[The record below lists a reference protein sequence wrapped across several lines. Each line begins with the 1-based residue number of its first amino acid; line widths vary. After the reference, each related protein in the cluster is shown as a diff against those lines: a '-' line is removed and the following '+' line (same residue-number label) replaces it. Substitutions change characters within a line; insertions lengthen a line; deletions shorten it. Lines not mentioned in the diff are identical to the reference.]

1 MSSVI
6 RQETAVFLI
15 FILHGAALTFL
26 YDLLR
31 ALRRCFRHGL
41 VILSIEDFLFWLL
54 AGFLTFYLAFQ
65 KNDGI
70 IRDYAAA
77 GILIGFLLYHFTF
90 SHLVVEGL
98 SRLLGLVLR
107 AAAFV
112 RKIIW
117 TVLHSM
123 FRYLRMVL
131 SFAQHI
137 LRTALRFMRC
147 ILRTVFLFV
156 LQRLRFMPKP
166 MRRILSIPVRKTC
179 EFCKKKNFFKKTCR
193 FHKKR
198 IEFTRKNDYNKRKL
212 CGDKTVTKKSRGVN
226 RKGVNENGRS

>member
-15 FILHGAALTFL
+15 FILHGATLTLL
-26 YDLLR
+26 YDVLR
-31 ALRRCFRHGL
+31 ALRRCFRHSL

-54 AGFLTFYLAFQ
+54 AGFLTFYLAFR
-65 KNDGI
+65 KSDGI
-70 IRDYAAA
+70 IRGYAAA
-77 GILIGFLLYHFTF
+77 GILIGFLLYHFMF

-107 AAAFV
+107 AVAFV
-112 RKIIW
+112 REIIW

-123 FRYLRMVL
+123 LRYLRMVL
-131 SFAQHI
+131 SFTRH
-137 LRTALRFMRC
+137 
-147 ILRTVFLFV
+147 ILRTVF
-156 LQRLRFMPKP
+156 RFMQCILRTAACFLKHGLRILWKP

-198 IEFTRKNDYNKRKL
+198 IEFTRKNDYNKKNCAGTKQLRKNQ
-212 CGDKTVTKKSRGVN
+212 GA
-226 RKGVNENGRS
+226 